1 MEFDKNKFIT
11 IQLDLGYK
19 TSGPRDVY
27 MFDNMGIYYT
37 NIDDSYGGST
47 WCSYSSRIEVL
58 YNGKRYPL
66 NYRTMS
72 ELIPAEIEKKYGA
85 EEDYIELDDIVL

>member
-11 IQLDLGYK
+11 VELDWGYR
-19 TSGPRDVY
+19 TSSPRDVY
-27 MFDNMGIYYT
+27 KFDDMGIYYT

-47 WCSYSSRIEVL
+47 WCSYSSGTEVL

>member
-1 MEFDKNKFIT
+1 MCIRDRYKFDEIG
-11 IQLDLGYK
+11 L
-19 TSGPRDVY
+19 
-27 MFDNMGIYYT
+27 YYT
-37 NIDDSYGGST
+37 NIDDSYRGST
-47 WCSYSSRIEVL
+47 WCSYSSGTEVL

>member
-11 IQLDLGYK
+11 VELDWGYR

-27 MFDNMGIYYT
+27 KFDEIGIYYT
-37 NIDDSYGGST
+37 NIDDTYGGST
-47 WCSYSSRIEVL
+47 WCSYDSGTKVR
-58 YNGKRYPL
+58 YDGKTYPL
-66 NYRTMS
+66 NYHTMS